1 MYDIQN
7 AKESHPMIDYRSLNR
22 FPGTRKEHD
31 RVVRTICQE
40 CPVGC
45 GLLAYVKE
53 GRIVDVQGDEGHP
66 ISRGRLCAKG
76 MAFVQGLENPDRITR
91 PAIRGGLD
99 DQFEVLDDWE
109 KGLDLLAED
118 LRKINSK
125 YGPRSLLI
133 ACDPEA
139 GLDYYIG
146 AMRFSTLWGTPFVF
160 HPMRSPGDLSIPP
173 GLEIPARP
181 CSDWVNS
188 QCLFLVEADLATTH
202 PVAFR
207 WVLDAQSRGTKIIAA
222 DTRFTATMSKADM
235 AVRIRPETGNVLGL
249 VLMKMMLEEDFHD
262 SAFLEEA
269 FADPGQWKAS
279 FETMSLNGFEKAT
292 NLTLEKVKALSGL
305 LANKSPVTLITGKRL
320 ANRLNYSIW
329 LTMAMAMGWIN
340 VSGGGWYPL
349 DSGVPRI
356 TQNPD
361 IQDRDSFVDSFE
373 EEGDPNG
380 LLKELAETA
389 QDLDSPVKAIICSGN
404 CLNDFL
410 SPICDIV
417 KGMDLVVYFGSFP
430 NATRDFSHM
439 VFPATLWAE
448 RNGLCFSNDRAIQWS
463 EKIVEPVDGCRSGLD
478 FWMGLARRFGDVK
491 RLQWEAYFPWKKEDG
506 LADHRSF
513 YNWILARNPDT
524 EGYNVDRLRG
534 SGDGSILVF
543 WPFQE
548 GNAHRGK
555 IEPTH
560 APTAIEPDIQEPD
573 EKELYPLYF
582 QTTRIIS
589 HSRDASHWWPWTIEL
604 ECENAVQIHPE
615 TAQALGIENGDD
627 ILVSGAVG
635 MMEGRAW
642 ISRMV
647 PRWMVWS
654 PRKLGERRVVVYKK
668 GQTSQEAIEILKE
681 LLQ

>member
-1 MYDIQN
+1 
-7 AKESHPMIDYRSLNR
+7 MIDYHSLNR
-22 FPGTRKEHD
+22 FPGTRKDHD
-31 RVVRTICQE
+31 RLARTICQE
-40 CPVGC
+40 CSAGC

-53 GRIVDVQGDEGHP
+53 GRIVDIQGDEDHP

-91 PAIRGGLD
+91 PATRNGLH

-109 KGLDLLAED
+109 KALDLLAED
-118 LRKINSK
+118 LRTINAK
-125 YGPRSLLI
+125 YGPRSLII

-146 AMRFSTLWGTPFVF
+146 AMRFARLWGTPFVF
-160 HPMRSPGDLSIPP
+160 HPMRSPGDPSIPP
-173 GLEIPARP
+173 GVKIPTRP

-202 PVAFR
+202 PVAFS
-207 WVLDAQSRGTKIIAA
+207 WVLYAQSRGTKIIAA

-249 VLMKMMLEEDFHD
+249 ALMKMMLEEDFHD

-279 FETMSLNGFEKAT
+279 FETMSLNGFEKTT

-305 LANKSPVTLITGKRL
+305 MGNKSPVTLITGKRL

-380 LLKELAETA
+380 LLKELTVIA
-389 QDLDSPVKAIICSGN
+389 QDPESPVKAIICSGN

-410 SPICDIV
+410 SPIRNIV
-417 KGMDLVVYFGSFP
+417 KGMDLVIYFGSFP
-430 NATRDFSHM
+430 NATWNFSHM

-463 EKIVEPVDGCRSGLD
+463 EKIIEPVDGCRSGLD
-478 FWMGLARRFGDVK
+478 FWMGLARRLGDVK
-491 RLQWEAYFPWKKEDG
+491 HLQWEPYFPWKKEDG
-506 LADHRSF
+506 LADHVAF
-513 YNWILARNPDT
+513 YNWLLDQSPDT
-524 EGYNVDRLRG
+524 AGCDVDRLRG
-534 SGDGSILVF
+534 SGDGSKLVF
-543 WPFQE
+543 WPFHE
-548 GNAHRGK
+548 GTADRAK
-555 IEPTH
+555 IKPTH
-560 APTAIEPDIQEPD
+560 APAAIEPLIQEQE
-573 EKELYPLYF
+573 EKKSYPLCF
-582 QTTRIIS
+582 QATRIIS
-589 HSRDASHWWPWTIEL
+589 RSGDSSQWWPWTQEL
-604 ECENAVQIHPE
+604 ELENAVQINPE
-615 TAQALGIENGDD
+615 TAQALGIENGDEV
-627 ILVSGAVG
+627 LVSGAEG
-635 MMEGRAW
+635 KMEGRAW

-654 PRKLGERRVVVYKK
+654 PRHLGERRVLVHKR
-668 GQTSQEAIEILKE
+668 GQTSEEAIHILGE
-681 LLQ
+681 FFNDTRTRNREG